1 MEGDAG
7 ERADASS
14 SSAAAGVT
22 AAAAAATTEKAAA
35 EEPTAKTTTTPSN
48 AAAVVLAPP
57 AAPSQDRLAPS
68 QPHEADKPTVD
79 SASARE
85 EKEKQNGGGVA
96 AAEKA
101 TTTKGMDA
109 DASDAPLQPQPP
121 PPPRPALDDDAL
133 LASFFAEV
141 RSADRDAEVNR
152 ILGAFKLNPYEQL
165 GVRFD
170 ADAAEI
176 GRAYRKSSL
185 LVHPDKCSHPRAS
198 DAFDLLGAAAASL
211 KDGAE
216 GLEELRFFLDSAREQ
231 LRAERKKEVKR
242 DGAARLAAL
251 VVDGGAAGVQAAWER
266 SEQFHERW
274 RALAR
279 DLLARNEFKRRKLTL
294 RLKETEERLADEAEA
309 ERKKAKA
316 ERKSE
321 RAWEKSREGRVGA
334 WRDFAKKGG
343 AGGGG
348 GGGGGTSR
356 KRTEGASKPLKGVPS
371 SWGASAGASSS
382 AASAAGGLN
391 GAVAGSLRDPERSY
405 VRRPAPGGEGF

>member
-1 MEGDAG
+1 MEDGVPVVG
-7 ERADASS
+7 ER
-14 SSAAAGVT
+14 
-22 AAAAAATTEKAAA
+22 
-35 EEPTAKTTTTPSN
+35 EEQKGG
-48 AAAVVLAPP
+48 
-57 AAPSQDRLAPS
+57 
-68 QPHEADKPTVD
+68 
-79 SASARE
+79 RE
-85 EKEKQNGGGVA
+85 A

-101 TTTKGMDA
+101 TPTKGIVAATDA
-109 DASDAPLQPQPP
+109 AAAPPQAQPEPQPV
-121 PPPRPALDDDAL
+121 PAVDEDAL

-141 RSADRDAEVNR
+141 KSADRDAEVNR

-170 ADAAEI
+170 ADAAEV

-198 DAFDLLGAAAASL
+198 DAFDLLGAASAAL

-216 GLEELRFFLDSAREQ
+216 GLEELRYFLDSAREQ
-231 LRAERKKEVKR
+231 LRAERRKEAKR

-251 VVDGGAAGVQAAWER
+251 VFDGGAAGVQAAWER

-274 RALAR
+274 RALSR

-294 RLKETEERLADEAEA
+294 RLKETEERLADEAKA
-309 ERKKAKA
+309 ERRKAKT

-343 AGGGG
+343 GPSTTTTATTATATATTATAAKRRSGSGGGG
-348 GGGGGTSR
+348 DAG
-356 KRTEGASKPLKGVPS
+356 KPLKGGVPS
-371 SWGASAGASSS
+371 SRGRGVVASSS
-382 AASAAGGLN
+382 AAAAAAAGASS
-391 GAVAGSLRDPERSY
+391 GAVAGSVRDPERSY
-405 VRRPAPGGEGF
+405 VRRPAPGGEGSVSRPSR